1 LRRRCQTLNEKASFL
16 SGGAHAHP
24 AVCRC
29 AIRRSHLDLLP
40 VRHLRHGRRDA
51 ADGDPAAA
59 HAFRRRHGAARRDPD
74 GLVWRAW
81 LWRSHI
87 AWRIAAYY
95 ALGAINAALGF
106 AAIAVV
112 PDKATALII
121 LGLLPVV
128 GLMLPR
134 RLTPDISHPVHGFG
148 CGVVCTALQF
158 MAGVSGPVL
167 DVYFVRSNLDRRQ
180 LVATKAAIQGL
191 GHFLKVAYF
200 GQLLVAGTDTVAPAA
215 IVLAVAL
222 ALVGT
227 QLSRRALDAI
237 SDIQFRLW
245 TRRLIAAIA
254 AVYLIQGVVLAVQ
267 GHSPAEAVAAMP
279 ASGNGVVVE
288 QTP

>member
-1 LRRRCQTLNEKASFL
+1 MKRPPFCSKAPMLTLPFAAALSAAVISTSFL
-16 SGGAHAHP
+16 SGIFGMAGGM
-24 AVCRC
+24 
-29 AIRRSHLDLLP
+29 LLMGILLLLMP
-40 VRHLRHGRRDA
+40 F
-51 ADGDPAAA
+51 AAA
-59 HAFRRRHGAARRDPD
+59 MVLHGVTQMASN
-74 GLVWRAW
+74 LWRAW

-112 PDKATALII
+112 PEKAAALITP
-121 LGLLPVV
+121 GLLPVV

-200 GQLLVAGTDTVAPAA
+200 GQLLVGSTETVAPAA
-215 IVLAVAL
+215 IAL

-237 SDIQFRLW
+237 SDTQFRLW

-254 AVYLIQGVVLAVQ
+254 AVYLSQGLLLLVDN
-267 GHSPAEAVAAMP
+267 HRTAEAVAATPISSIALEP
-279 ASGNGVVVE
+279 A
-288 QTP
+288 P

>member
-1 LRRRCQTLNEKASFL
+1 MLTLPFAAVLSAAVISTSFL
-16 SGGAHAHP
+16 SGIFGMAGGM
-24 AVCRC
+24 
-29 AIRRSHLDLLP
+29 LLMGILLLLMP
-40 VRHLRHGRRDA
+40 F
-51 ADGDPAAA
+51 AAA
-59 HAFRRRHGAARRDPD
+59 MVLHGVTQMASN
-74 GLVWRAW
+74 LWRAW

-106 AAIAVV
+106 AAVAVV

-121 LGLLPVV
+121 LGLLPCV

-134 RLTPDISHPVHGFG
+134 RLTPDIKHPAHGFG
-148 CGVVCTALQF
+148 CGAICTALQF
-158 MAGVSGPVL
+158 MAGVSGPIL

-180 LVATKAAIQGL
+180 LVATKAAIQVL

-200 GQLLVAGTDTVAPAA
+200 GQLLAAGTDTVAPAA

-237 SDIQFRLW
+237 SDIQFRIW
-245 TRRLIAAIA
+245 TRRLIVAIA
-254 AVYLIQGVVLAVQ
+254 TFYLAQGIYLL
-267 GHSPAEAVAAMP
+267 VADLRATTG
-279 ASGNGVVVE
+279 AAAATIATSLS
-288 QTP
+288 

>member
-1 LRRRCQTLNEKASFL
+1 
-16 SGGAHAHP
+16 
-24 AVCRC
+24 
-29 AIRRSHLDLLP
+29 
-40 VRHLRHGRRDA
+40 
-51 ADGDPAAA
+51 
-59 HAFRRRHGAARRDPD
+59 
-74 GLVWRAW
+74 
-81 LWRSHI
+81 
-87 AWRIAAYY
+87 
-95 ALGAINAALGF
+95 
-106 AAIAVV
+106 V

-134 RLTPDISHPVHGFG
+134 GLTPDISHPVHGFG

>member
-1 LRRRCQTLNEKASFL
+1 MARVKRVCECAVKRSIERPPFCPEATMLTLPFAAALSAAVISTSFL
-16 SGGAHAHP
+16 SGIFGMAGGM
-24 AVCRC
+24 
-29 AIRRSHLDLLP
+29 LLMGILLLLMP
-40 VRHLRHGRRDA
+40 F
-51 ADGDPAAA
+51 AAA
-59 HAFRRRHGAARRDPD
+59 MVLHGVTQMASN
-74 GLVWRAW
+74 VWRAW
-81 LWRSHI
+81 LWRAHI
-87 AWRIAAYY
+87 EWCIAGYY

-121 LGLLPVV
+121 LGLLPLV

-134 RLTPDISHPVHGFG
+134 HLTPDISRPGHGFG
-148 CGVVCTALQF
+148 CGIVCTTLQF

-200 GQLLVAGTDTVAPAA
+200 GQLLAGSTDTVAPAA

-227 QLSRRALDAI
+227 QLSRPALDAI
-237 SDIQFRLW
+237 SDTQFRIW
-245 TRRLIAAIA
+245 TR
-254 AVYLIQGVVLAVQ
+254 
-267 GHSPAEAVAAMP
+267 
-279 ASGNGVVVE
+279 
-288 QTP
+288 